1 MIEHKTLDELNSID
15 PYEIPKI
22 GYKCT
27 VTITNI
33 HEMPRWWYVGCAK
46 CGKAP
51 EVETVPFLCRC
62 GWKDSTPLYKLSFQA
77 KDDTGEARFF
87 GYDEVSR
94 RIIRRNIDFMLRQ
107 SRQAA
112 GLPQHFK
119 DLISRKYTFVVG
131 VTNSSFQDPRFRT
144 YLVKTVSID
153 YHEKAFIANQ
163 NLLVQT
169 PSQTTASTSSGSLA
183 LQITDPNALNNQVET
198 VTQITTLTN
207 ASTPPPAIVTD
218 DTPTKDA
225 TNQAQHIR
233 SLQPRTLFP
242 PAACAEKT
250 DMVSEQ
256 IETANALS
264 AHTIPELQAPGT
276 QDGSGSFPPS
286 AKNKKNSVEQKD
298 SHIEK
303 GSHIDDSTKDEHVAT
318 TAIAPQHGIK
328 RSTPADSGC
337 KTRDDICK
345 ATPSKSHK

>member
-1 MIEHKTLDELNSID
+1 MTNRLKLSPVTIHTPPPELTGGHELIQPIMIEHKTLDELNSID

-153 YHEKAFIANQ
+153 YHEKAFVANQ

-183 LQITDPNALNNQVET
+183 LQITDPNALNNQVEM

-207 ASTPPPAIVTD
+207 ASIASTRHTGW
-218 DTPTKDA
+218 
-225 TNQAQHIR
+225 QWF
-233 SLQPRTLFP
+233 FP
-242 PAACAEKT
+242 SQC
-250 DMVSEQ
+250 
-256 IETANALS
+256 
-264 AHTIPELQAPGT
+264 
-276 QDGSGSFPPS
+276 
-286 AKNKKNSVEQKD
+286 
-298 SHIEK
+298 
-303 GSHIDDSTKDEHVAT
+303 
-318 TAIAPQHGIK
+318 
-328 RSTPADSGC
+328 
-337 KTRDDICK
+337 
-345 ATPSKSHK
+345 